1 MNVSRRWLEAFLRR
15 PLDVAATRDR
25 LTRLGAA
32 VDAVEPRHHGLG
44 DIRVA
49 LVLDVQ
55 PHPDADR
62 LRLCRVDDGG
72 TSPLTIVCGA
82 PNVTAGRRY
91 PFAPLGATLPGGLRI
106 ERRRI
111 RGIASEGMLC
121 SARELGLGED
131 HAGLWEL
138 DTDARPGT
146 PLLEAIPLD
155 DDVFV
160 LDVTPNRGDLLSHKG
175 VAREL
180 AASLGVPFRL
190 PEIPGAA
197 GDDLPPPVR
206 AGATG
211 ATAGVTVAIEDA
223 AACPRFLAAVV
234 RGVRPGPAPAWL
246 RQRLEAVGVRPINAV
261 VDATNYVMLE
271 LGQPMHAYDL
281 AQLRGG
287 RIAARTAR
295 AGERLVTLDGTE
307 RALPEGAPVIVDGE
321 RVVGVAGIMGGA
333 DTEVSAGTTDVLLEC
348 AAFDAR
354 QVRRARRALGLATEA
369 SQRFERG
376 TDRWA
381 APDALRRCLE
391 VLRAVAGGTLADAPV
406 DCWPEPTH
414 PPRVFVRL
422 GRVTQVLGVELP
434 LAAVERALVAVGCTV
449 LAKPDD
455 HRLAVDVPGWRPDL
469 REEIDLI
476 EEIARQ
482 YGYDNLPTELRPFRV
497 GAQPDAPMAVL
508 ARRLRAALAGEGL
521 CEAVALPF
529 APPDPAGAVAV
540 QNPLSAEEGFLR
552 RRLLPGLVRQA
563 ERNWAAMTRD
573 VRLFEL
579 GTVFTPAA
587 PGAWPG
593 EARHV
598 ACVLTGRRD
607 PAHWAIA
614 GGDFTLWD
622 LKGLLERVV
631 TLAHPGGRIQVEGD
645 AWLVVDEVGHRVG
658 WAGALDADRP
668 RWAAPLYGLEV
679 ALHDGPR
686 PVPRIVPPP
695 VTPAAERD
703 VALLLPDGLALAEVL
718 RVLRDA
724 EDPLLEAV
732 DVLSEFRGGA
742 LPAGV
747 RSVALR
753 LRWRAA
759 DRTLRDAEVDAAE
772 RALLVRLRDA
782 LGVERRGGDGA

>member
-1 MNVSRRWLEAFLRR
+1 MSL
-15 PLDVAATRDR
+15 
-25 LTRLGAA
+25 
-32 VDAVEPRHHGLG
+32 H
-44 DIRVA
+44 
-49 LVLDVQ
+49 
-55 PHPDADR
+55 
-62 LRLCRVDDGG
+62 
-72 TSPLTIVCGA
+72 CG
-82 PNVTAGRRY
+82 
-91 PFAPLGATLPGGLRI
+91 
-106 ERRRI
+106 
-111 RGIASEGMLC
+111 
-121 SARELGLGED
+121 
-131 HAGLWEL
+131 
-138 DTDARPGT
+138 
-146 PLLEAIPLD
+146 
-155 DDVFV
+155 
-160 LDVTPNRGDLLSHKG
+160 
-175 VAREL
+175 
-180 AASLGVPFRL
+180 
-190 PEIPGAA
+190 
-197 GDDLPPPVR
+197 
-206 AGATG
+206 
-211 ATAGVTVAIEDA
+211 
-223 AACPRFLAAVV
+223 
-234 RGVRPGPAPAWL
+234 
-246 RQRLEAVGVRPINAV
+246 
-261 VDATNYVMLE
+261 
-271 LGQPMHAYDL
+271 
-281 AQLRGG
+281 
-287 RIAARTAR
+287 
-295 AGERLVTLDGTE
+295 
-307 RALPEGAPVIVDGE
+307 
-321 RVVGVAGIMGGA
+321 
-333 DTEVSAGTTDVLLEC
+333 
-348 AAFDAR
+348 
-354 QVRRARRALGLATEA
+354 
-369 SQRFERG
+369 
-376 TDRWA
+376 
-381 APDALRRCLE
+381 
-391 VLRAVAGGTLADAPV
+391 AVAGGTLADAPV